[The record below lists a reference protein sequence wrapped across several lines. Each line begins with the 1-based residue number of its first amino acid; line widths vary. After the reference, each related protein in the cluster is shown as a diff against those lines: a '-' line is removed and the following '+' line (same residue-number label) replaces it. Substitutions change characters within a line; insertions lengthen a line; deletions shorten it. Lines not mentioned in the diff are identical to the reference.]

1 VASGWDSG
9 EFGDSDEGEVNMW
22 RVVRVQRKRIPL
34 TKWLPKRSVAVFVRD
49 TVSRAFKENRYEVER
64 RKR

>member
-1 VASGWDSG
+1 
-9 EFGDSDEGEVNMW
+9 MW